1 MCDPIPF
8 PQPRRAA
15 APSGAEQPADVSSP
29 QHVVPAVHPSNVVSL
44 VDRRPPTSP
53 IVPIHPFYPWGI

>member
-29 QHVVPAVHPSNVVSL
+29 LHVVPAVHPSNVVAFPAKQKPALGPTIYLSL
-44 VDRRPPTSP
+44 W
-53 IVPIHPFYPWGI
+53 PWWL